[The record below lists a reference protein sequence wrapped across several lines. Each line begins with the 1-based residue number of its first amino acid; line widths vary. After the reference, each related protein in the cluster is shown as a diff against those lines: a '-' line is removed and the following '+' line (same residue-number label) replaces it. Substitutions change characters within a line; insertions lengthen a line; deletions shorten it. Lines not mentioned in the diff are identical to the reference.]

1 MRATSRVSGS
11 LLTLVA
17 VAAISGCATINY
29 DAGTAATS
37 VTMNRP
43 AGTYERL
50 ASFETNQRAVFV
62 IASLITVIDADLEEA
77 LRREITRAGGDA
89 VVNLRIMEQYDII
102 DFAIGVAQSVLLFG
116 AQIVSTRAITIRG
129 DVVRWTGGA
138 GAALGEELPENCRA
152 LEIEADTPRTGLI
165 CVQPGGRLALSAP

>member
-1 MRATSRVSGS
+1 MKATTRASSP
-11 LLTLVA
+11 LLALLAVA
-17 VAAISGCATINY
+17 VVSGCATINY
-29 DAGTAATS
+29 DAGTAASS

-77 LRREITRAGGDA
+77 LRREITRAGGDG

-116 AQIVSTRAITIRG
+116 AQVVNTRAITIRG

-138 GAALGEELPENCRA
+138 GAALGETLPDNCRT
-152 LEIEADTPRTGLI
+152 LEIEDDTPRTGVI